1 MLLHRPERSQDQ
13 TSEAAAMDERELRTL
28 ASEMGC
34 ALSQLQGMSLTHHP
48 SKQLCSTR
56 SAFDLMLTIIDAP
69 YSHRGDEHSPLRL
82 LASHALDTLMC
93 TLVDASTETRNVFE
107 QAKGLSR
114 IRRVMNA
121 HRRTQTDMDV
131 TGTKC
136 FEFLL
141 FYLQA
146 HVFEEQVGGQ
156 RSSDKEQ
163 PASVF
168 EPPTTPATRTR
179 PLPMQTPYY
188 TPMATPRGHVRVL
201 SHGSPS
207 KHTQAARAPFG
218 KLDAE
223 VNPFAQDGSKE
234 GRRHLRTRST
244 DERRHLRTRSTDLP
258 ADLLR
263 TPRAPPRPIRD
274 LSPTRRTPK
283 ARETQDVPQQPRYPT
298 SPQKEGGRSVAGLG
312 VHTHEEPPEKRR
324 W

>member
-1 MLLHRPERSQDQ
+1 MLLHRPERGPEQ
-13 TSEAAAMDERELRTL
+13 TNEAAAMDERELRTL

-56 SAFDLMLTIIDAP
+56 SAFDLLLTIIDAP

-93 TLVDASTETRNVFE
+93 TLVDASSETRNVFE
-107 QAKGLSR
+107 QAKGLSL

-121 HRRTQTDMDV
+121 HRRTQTEMDV

-156 RSSDKEQ
+156 RTSDKEQ

-168 EPPTTPATRTR
+168 EPPTTPAARTR
-179 PLPMQTPYY
+179 PLPTQTPYY

-207 KHTQAARAPFG
+207 KHTQASRAPFG

-223 VNPFAQDGSKE
+223 VNPFAQDGNKE

-263 TPRAPPRPIRD
+263 TPRAPPRPVRD

-283 ARETQDVPQQPRYPT
+283 ARESQDVPQPPRYPT

-312 VHTHEEPPEKRR
+312 VHTHEEAPEKRR